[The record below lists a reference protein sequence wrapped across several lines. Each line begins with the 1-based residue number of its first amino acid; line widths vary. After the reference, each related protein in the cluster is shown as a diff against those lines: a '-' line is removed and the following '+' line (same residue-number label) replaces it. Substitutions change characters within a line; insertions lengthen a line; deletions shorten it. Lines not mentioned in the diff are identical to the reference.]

1 MVKAVDQRVIIRFE
15 EPRAGQRTLPV
26 LFLEVDPPTYPGRL
40 QGVFVPTDGEDVDR
54 PEGAKAG
61 DVLRIAQWCAAL

>member
-1 MVKAVDQRVIIRFE
+1 VIIRFE

-40 QGVFVPTDGEDVDR
+40 QGIFVPTDGEDVDR